1 MQPVF
6 ILGFALYQTG
16 AEASKLYR
24 AMDKLDYTKDL
35 KQLYQPSA
43 RAVVQV
49 VVPRLNYLMLDG
61 RGDPNTSPAY
71 QHAVETL
78 FALSYTIKFLVKKG
92 PLAVDYRVM
101 PLEGLWWADDMASFA
116 TLDKSNWQW
125 TAMVVQPD
133 LVPPDLVAQALAQH
147 QQKAGAAEAVVPR
160 FVAWE
165 EGLCAQTLHV
175 GPFSDMG
182 PTIARLHRFIA
193 EADCQPAGKHHE
205 IYLSDIR
212 RAAPARWKTVLRQ
225 PMARGAA

>member
-1 MQPVF
+1 
-6 ILGFALYQTG
+6 
-16 AEASKLYR
+16 
-24 AMDKLDYTKDL
+24 MDKLDYTKDL

-92 PLAVDYRVM
+92 LLAVDYRVM

-116 TLDKSNWQW
+116 TQDKANWQW

-133 LVPPDLVAQALAQH
+133 LVPPDLVAQALA
-147 QQKAGAAEAVVPR
+147 
-160 FVAWE
+160 
-165 EGLCAQTLHV
+165 
-175 GPFSDMG
+175 
-182 PTIARLHRFIA
+182 
-193 EADCQPAGKHHE
+193 
-205 IYLSDIR
+205 
-212 RAAPARWKTVLRQ
+212 
-225 PMARGAA
+225 